1 MQPGVEFRVVVGSR
15 QARRAAMFIVPRSNA
30 LKLRR
35 SAMLTEHFA
44 PTGLGRCGLAMAI
57 NISLLTEFSCVCS
70 TRKFPNSTAV
80 HPGPLPLRGGEGE
93 SHDFHCVQSSIP
105 TFLQDVVYADKAKRT
120 CSNGAIG
127 VSVNT

>member
-1 MQPGVEFRVVVGSR
+1 MPAYDGSRFTPPAPLGLVTLRNASTGVELRVVVGNR

-44 PTGLGRCGLAMAI
+44 PTGLGRGGLAMAI

-70 TRKFPNSTAV
+70 NRKFPNSTAV
-80 HPGPLPLRGGEGE
+80 HPGPLPQSPQGEGQVE
-93 SHDFHCVQSSIP
+93 GERNF
-105 TFLQDVVYADKAKRT
+105 
-120 CSNGAIG
+120 
-127 VSVNT
+127 